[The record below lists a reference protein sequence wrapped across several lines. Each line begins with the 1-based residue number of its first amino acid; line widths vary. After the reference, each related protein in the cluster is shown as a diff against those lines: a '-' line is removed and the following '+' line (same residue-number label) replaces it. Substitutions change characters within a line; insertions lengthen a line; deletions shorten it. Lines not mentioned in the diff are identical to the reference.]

1 MNKLDNKIECGNI
14 YNKRHYD
21 NTLFK
26 RITVRIKI
34 PRKMC

>member
-14 YNKRHYD
+14 YNKRYYD

-26 RITVRIKI
+26 RIAVRIKI
-34 PRKMC
+34 FRKMC